1 MNKHLYRI
9 IFNKARGLLI
19 VVAEIASAGR
29 EGGRRV
35 RRSKTA
41 VCQCR
46 LSSLS
51 CAMLALFGSV
61 LMVNSALAGIVADG
75 RAPNNQQPHIVSTA
89 NGTPQVNIQTPSQG
103 GVSRN
108 TYSQFD
114 VGQNGVI
121 LNNSRQNTATQQGGM
136 ILGNPWLARGE
147 ATVILNEVNSRDP
160 SQLNGYVEVAGRQ
173 AQVVIANPAGITCDG
188 CGFINANRAT
198 MTTGQ
203 AQFNTGNLTGFDVER
218 GEIVIQGAGMDS
230 SRQDHT
236 DIIARS
242 VKINA
247 SLVAKDLKVTA
258 GRNQV
263 DASHRQIDK
272 KATDGS
278 NRPMMAV
285 DVAQL
290 GGMYANKIRLI
301 GTENGVGVHN
311 AGNIG
316 AQAGTL
322 VVTADGRIENSG
334 QMSGQEGVSIASNGA
349 IENSGAVRSGADAN
363 LTAAGDLH
371 NSGAVTANNH
381 LQTQSATLN
390 SQQGSVL
397 AAGVNQDGKLVGSS
411 NLTLDASGQL
421 RAQGQNL
428 ASGDLTARGQG
439 VDVRHSSTSGN
450 NVILD
455 AGQEDLH
462 TGGAQVAA
470 QQQLTARSGK
480 MLNND
485 GGKLLGDK
493 LNISADSLSNQQ
505 GAIAQLGS
513 DSLQFSHKGSLNNRG
528 GSIASNGE
536 DLNIKAAQIN
546 NQGGKIQHAADGELS
561 LESTNLHGEKGQ
573 LLSNGKLTLT
583 GGELLLDGATTSAEQ
598 LNLTANRL
606 SNREGKILQTG
617 SGAMTLNVF
626 DGVDNQAGQIVGN
639 GNLDLKAASLNN
651 QQGQLGAGKAFTL
664 KTGAL
669 NNQQGTIAAF
679 GDMQLTS
686 VGLNNDGGLVQSGG
700 GMALDLQGGSLSNRD
715 SGDNR
720 GIVSRGAMSI
730 NSGSLDNQQGF
741 IASTGDLRLSSAEF
755 NNLNGTLA
763 SNSALNLT
771 TGKFNNQ
778 RGLVQANQN
787 LNFNSQNQSVDNKS
801 GALIAGNNLNLLSGA
816 LLNQTGQ
823 VRAGGNAI
831 INTQGQALE
840 NAQGNISAGG
850 NAQLDIAGLNNRGG
864 QLQVAGNALINAF
877 NGLVDNTAGLIRTGA
892 TATLNAAQ
900 IVNRDTQTQDIGLEG
915 QSVRLNSGSVDNT
928 QGALRA
934 NDLLDINTGL
944 LNNSQGLLSSADTLT
959 LTGNG
964 LALTNTGGTLIADKN
979 LQLSASSLTGDGSLL
994 SQGNM
999 VLNLAQG
1006 FNNQGKV
1013 IANGDL
1019 DFNIGQELENSA
1031 LIKAGGTLNL
1041 NAANVNNSAAGEISA
1056 AQSHILTSTEVT
1068 NRGLIDG
1075 NLTHIQSA
1083 TLNNIGSGR
1092 IYGDHLAL
1100 QTGTLNNLAE
1110 NGTSATIAAR
1120 DRLDIGA
1127 QTINNRDHG
1136 LIFSAGDVAVG
1147 GQLNA
1152 QWRATGQ
1159 ASVFNNHSSTL
1170 ESAGNMVLNI
1180 GQINNLNDHFATE
1193 VVVTEDSPHHEAV
1206 LKGSTQRYDWDDV
1219 DTSWKNKY
1227 DVHDAIMPDGSRNNE
1242 FYEYQYQRTVTET
1255 KVKESEPGQIIAGGD
1270 LAIYSNLLNNLDSRI
1285 MAGGTLG
1292 GVVAEI
1298 HNEATPGQRT
1308 ITDVGTQ
1315 TRWYAKK
1322 KKRRHGRGTETSQ
1335 GKDSNRYSPE
1345 IIIQSIDLKAMVYA
1359 EHTQATG
1366 SGTTIVKRD
1375 TSTLN
1380 QQAGSAGAVNNDSTP
1395 QPIQPPAGQIF
1406 ETQPKNH
1413 LDSVV
1418 RITSPNLKLPDN
1430 SLFQLHGEVSR
1441 RYLIETDPRFT
1452 NQKQWLGSD
1461 YMQNALR
1468 QNPDHMLRRLG
1479 DGFYEQQL
1487 IRQQVTDLTGQ
1498 RYLAGYNN
1506 DTDQYKALM
1515 DAGVTF
1521 GERYNLT
1528 LGVALTAEQMAL
1540 LTSDMVWLVKQD
1552 ITLPDGT
1559 VQSALVPQVY
1569 ARVKKGDLE
1578 GSGALLSGN
1587 NVVLNSQRDITNS
1600 GNIVGREVTQINA
1613 NTLTNSGFIGGNRLN
1628 INARTDINNF
1638 GGTLQAGDSLVAIAG
1653 HDINVSSTLAGS
1665 DTNRYLDRAAGIYVQ
1680 NKDGKLGLQALN
1692 NINLTA
1698 AQVSNTGAN
1707 SQTQII
1713 AGNDLNLA
1721 TLNTTHTENSDWGK
1735 DNYRHLTQTQ
1745 DVGTQINTG
1754 GSIGLSA
1761 GHDLNA
1767 QAASVTAKESITAVA
1782 GNDINL
1788 TAGNDSYHLTEHSKQ
1803 SSKGMLS
1810 SMSLETHDEVRSQ
1823 SALGSNISGD
1833 SVTMQ
1838 AGNNLLVDGS
1848 SVAGTRDVNL
1858 LAGNDL
1864 NITAADQSRQETH
1877 LREEKKSGLSGTGGV
1892 GVSYGS
1898 QSTKITDDG
1907 RTQSSAGST
1916 VGSTQGNVNL
1926 SAGNGLTVK
1935 GSDVLGGK
1943 DLNLTG
1949 KEVNILAADNQS
1961 VQTHTVEQKQSG
1973 LTLALSGAVGSA
1985 INSAVSSANDA
1996 STASSGRLAALD
2008 GIKSALGGVQAY
2020 QASQLGEAQG
2030 EDQKNLF
2037 GVNLSYGS
2045 QSSKS
2050 EQTQTNSQS
2059 HGTTLTAGNNL
2070 NIRATDTDIHVQG
2083 SQLQAGKDIGLIA
2096 NRDVNLIS
2104 ATNTSVLD
2112 GKNESHGSSVG
2123 VGLNFGGNNSGFT
2136 VNASANKGKGSESGN
2151 GVTHTETTLNAGNN
2165 LNIVSGHD
2173 TTLTGAQLTGDK
2185 VTMDV
2190 GRNLTLSSEQDSDN
2204 YDSKQQNVSGGVS
2217 GGLGSASAS
2226 INLSRDKMHS
2236 TYDSVKEQTGI
2247 FAGKG
2252 GFDITVGEHTQLNG
2266 GVIGSTADASKN
2278 SLDTGTLGFGDIQ
2291 NRAEYE
2297 VEHQSVGMSTGGNI
2311 GGQFVG
2317 NMASSLLVGVN
2328 GKGSDSSTTQSAVSD
2343 GTLIIRDEGKQ
2354 RQNVADLSR
2363 DVEHANQTLSPIFD
2377 KEKEQR
2383 RLQEAQKIGEIG
2395 SQVSDIARTQGQIEA
2410 TKAANEKMKDVKPEQ
2425 LKAAEAEW
2433 RKANPDKT
2441 PKVEDVYGQVY
2452 QTFYNTAFAESDF
2465 GTGGKVQRAIQ
2476 AATAA
2481 VQGLAGSDLAK
2492 AIAGGSAPYIANI
2505 IGSSGLDDSG
2515 KVLAHAAV
2523 NAALAAAQ
2531 GNNALVSATG
2541 AVTAEMV
2548 GMIAANTYGKPVS
2561 ELSETE
2567 KQTVSALAT
2576 LAAGLAGGLT
2586 GDSSADAVAGAQA
2599 GKNAVENNYLSA
2611 TQIDDFA
2618 AKAKGCDARGDCKQV
2633 VKEMEDLS
2641 LVQQK
2646 ELIAVCSTDPAA
2658 CKQTYGDVAG
2668 NSMLVREAID
2678 RVLGDDVPWSMK
2690 NDMSSLLA
2698 QQMEAEG
2705 VVTSTEFAQ
2714 QLQSRYNIDPQQAE
2728 LLAGAAMAAVT
2739 GGIGKN
2745 AKPSQA
2751 NTTKL
2756 PNGQQVNHYEA
2767 ALVGLP
2773 PGERVAQVK
2782 QMASSVVESN
2792 GWVKDNKLTRM
2803 NNRDVYRGSDGNLYA
2818 LDTQHGRFEQVNPKT
2833 GKHQGE
2839 VDMGMKFIEGSK
2851 DTSGS
2856 HDLKVK

>member
-9 IFNKARGLLI
+9 IFNKARGLLM

-41 VCQCR
+41 IRQCR

-61 LMVNSALAGIVADG
+61 VLVNSAQAGIVADG
-75 RAPNNQQPHIVSTA
+75 QAPSNQQPNIVSTA
-89 NGTPQVNIQTPSQG
+89 NGTPQVNIQTPSEG

-114 VGQNGVI
+114 VDQKGVI
-121 LNNSRQNTATQQGGM
+121 LNNSRNNVATQQGGM
-136 ILGNPWLARGE
+136 VQGNPWLARGE
-147 ATVILNEVNSRDP
+147 AKVILNEVNSRDP

-173 AQVVIANPAGITCDG
+173 AQVVIANPAGITCNG

-203 AQFNTGNLTGFDVER
+203 AQLNNGQLTGFDVER

-230 SRQDHT
+230 SRQDYT

-247 SLVAKDLKVTA
+247 NLVAKDLKVTA
-258 GRNQV
+258 GRNKV
-263 DASHRQIDK
+263 DVDHQQIDK
-272 KATDGS
+272 KAADGS
-278 NRPMMAV
+278 PRPMMAV

-301 GTENGVGVHN
+301 GTEDGVGVHN

-334 QMSGQEGVSIASNGA
+334 QMSGQAGVAIAANGA
-349 IENSGAVRSGADAN
+349 MENSGAVRSGADAN
-363 LTAAGDLH
+363 LIATGDLH
-371 NSGAVTANNH
+371 NSGAITANNH
-381 LQTQSATLN
+381 LQTKSATLN
-390 SQQGSVL
+390 SEQGSVL
-397 AAGVNQDGKLVGSS
+397 AAGVNQNGKLAGSS

-450 NVILD
+450 NVTLD
-455 AGQEDLH
+455 AGQDDLQ
-462 TGGAQVAA
+462 TGSAQVAA

-493 LNISADSLSNQQ
+493 LNISAGSLSNQQ

-513 DSLQFSHKGSLNNRG
+513 DSLQLSHQGSLNNRG
-528 GSIASNGE
+528 GSIASNGK
-536 DLNIKAAQIN
+536 DLKIKASQIN
-546 NQGGKIQHAADGELS
+546 NQGGKILHAADGDLS
-561 LESTNLHGEKGQ
+561 LESASLQGEQGQ
-573 LLSNGKLTLT
+573 MLSNGHLTINS
-583 GGELLLDGATTSAEQ
+583 GDVLLDGGTTSADQ
-598 LNLTANRL
+598 FTLTANRL

-617 SGAMTLNVF
+617 SGAMTLKVF
-626 DGVDNQAGQIVGN
+626 DGVDNQAGQIAGN

-651 QQGQLGAGKAFTL
+651 QQGQLGAGQTL
-664 KTGAL
+664 TLNTGTL
-669 NNQQGTIAAF
+669 SNQQGNIAAL

-700 GMALDLQGGSLSNRD
+700 GMALELQGGALSNRN

-720 GIVSRGAMSI
+720 GIVSRGPMSI

-741 IASTGDLRLSSAEF
+741 IAATGDLRLTSADF

-763 SNSALNLT
+763 SDGELNLT
-771 TGKFNNQ
+771 TGQFTNQ
-778 RGLVQANQN
+778 QGLVQAAHN
-787 LNFNSQNQSVDNKS
+787 LSFNSRNQAVDNTNGVLS
-801 GALIAGNNLNLLSGA
+801 AGKNLNLLTGA
-816 LLNQTGQ
+816 LLNQAGQIRTGGD
-823 VRAGGNAI
+823 AS
-831 INTQGQALE
+831 INTQGQALN
-840 NAQGNISAGG
+840 NAQGNIAAGG

-864 QLQVAGNALINAF
+864 KLQAAGNALINAF
-877 NGLVDNTAGLIRTGA
+877 NGLVDNTAGLIRSGA
-892 TATLNAAQ
+892 TATVNAAQ
-900 IVNRDTQTQDIGLEG
+900 IANRDTKAQDTGLEG
-915 QSVRLNSGSVDNT
+915 QSVRLSSDSLDNT

-934 NDLLDINTGL
+934 NDLLDIHTGS
-944 LNNSQGLLSSADTLT
+944 LNNAQGLLSSADTLT
-959 LTGNG
+959 LAGNG
-964 LALTNTGGTLIADKN
+964 LALSNTGGTLIAGKN
-979 LQLSASSLTGDGSLL
+979 LQLSASSVTGDGSLL
-994 SQGNM
+994 SQGAM
-999 VLNLAQG
+999 TLNLAQG
-1006 FNNQGKV
+1006 FNNQGDV

-1019 DFNIGQELENSA
+1019 NFNIGQGLENSA

-1041 NAANVNNSAAGEISA
+1041 NAASVNNGATGEISA
-1056 AQSHILTSTEVT
+1056 AQNHILTSGDVT

-1092 IYGDHLAL
+1092 IYGDHIAL
-1100 QTGTLNNLAE
+1100 QAGTLNNLAE
-1110 NGTSATIAAR
+1110 NGTAATIAAR

-1147 GQLNA
+1147 GQLND

-1159 ASVFNNHSSTL
+1159 ASVFNNNSSTL
-1170 ESAGNMVLNI
+1170 ESVGNMVLNI
-1180 GQINNLNDHFATE
+1180 GEINNLNDHFETE

-1206 LKGSTQRYDWDDV
+1206 LKGSTQRYDWSDV
-1219 DTSWKNKY
+1219 YTSWKNKY
-1227 DVHDAIMPDGSRNNE
+1227 GVHDAIMPDGSRSNE
-1242 FYEYQYQRTVTET
+1242 FYEYQYQRTIKET
-1255 KVKESEPGQIIAGGD
+1255 QVKQSDPGQIIAGGD
-1270 LAIYSNLLNNLDSRI
+1270 LTIYSNQLNNINSRV

-1292 GVVAEI
+1292 GQIDVPNNVS
-1298 HNEATPGQRT
+1298 TPGERT

-1322 KKRRHGRGTETSQ
+1322 TKRRFGGTKTSQ
-1335 GKDSNRYSPE
+1335 GKDSNNYSPDV
-1345 IIIQSIDLKAMVYA
+1345 IIQAVDLKAMVYA
-1359 EHTQATG
+1359 EHTQITG
-1366 SGTTIVKRD
+1366 SGTTIAGRD

-1380 QQAGSAGAVNNDSTP
+1380 QQAGSAGAVQNGSTL
-1395 QPIQPPAGQIF
+1395 QPINPPAGQIF
-1406 ETQPKNH
+1406 EIQPKNN
-1413 LDSVV
+1413 LDTVV
-1418 RITSPNLKLPDN
+1418 RITSPNLTLPDN
-1430 SLFQLHGEVSR
+1430 SLFQLHGDVTSH
-1441 RYLIETDPRFT
+1441 YLIETDPRFT
-1452 NQKQWLGSD
+1452 NQKQWLASD
-1461 YMQNALR
+1461 YMQNALG
-1468 QNPDHMLRRLG
+1468 QDPDHMLKRLG
-1479 DGFYEQQL
+1479 DGFYEQRL
-1487 IRQQVTDLTGQ
+1487 IRQQIADLTGQ

-1515 DAGVTF
+1515 DAGIAF
-1521 GERYNLT
+1521 GKQYNLT
-1528 LGVALTAEQMAL
+1528 LGVALTPAQMAL

-1552 ITLPDGT
+1552 VTLPNGS
-1559 VQSALVPQVY
+1559 VQSVLVPQVY
-1569 ARVKKGDLE
+1569 ARVKKGDLD

-1587 NVVLNSQRDITNS
+1587 NLVLNSQNDLTNS
-1600 GNIVGREVTQINA
+1600 GKILGREVTQINA
-1613 NTLTNSGFIGGNRLN
+1613 DTLNNGGFIGGNQVN
-1628 INARTDINNF
+1628 INARTDINNL
-1638 GGTLQAGDSLVAIAG
+1638 GGTLQGGDSLVAIAG
-1653 HDINVSSTLAGS
+1653 RDINVSSTLAGN
-1665 DTNRYLDRAAGIYVQ
+1665 DANRYLDRAAGIYVQ
-1680 NKDGKLGLQALN
+1680 NDGGKLGLQALN

-1698 AQVSNTGAN
+1698 AQISNTGAD
-1707 SQTQII
+1707 SQTKII

-1721 TLNTTHTENSDWGK
+1721 TLNTTHTENSEWGK
-1735 DNYRHLTQTQ
+1735 DNYRHLTQNQ
-1745 DVGTQINTG
+1745 DVGTQINVG
-1754 GSIGLSA
+1754 GSLGLSA

-1767 QAASVTAKESITAVA
+1767 KAASVTAKDSITAVA

-1810 SMSLETHDEVRSQ
+1810 SMSLETHDEVRYQ

-1838 AGNNLLVDGS
+1838 AGNNLLVQGS
-1848 SVAGTRDVNL
+1848 KLAGTRDVNL

-1877 LREEKKSGLSGTGGV
+1877 LREEKKTGLSGTGGV
-1892 GVSYGS
+1892 GVSYGK

-1907 RTQSSAGST
+1907 RTQTSAGST
-1916 VGSTQGNVNL
+1916 VGSTHGNVNL

-1973 LTLALSGAVGSA
+1973 LTLALSGAAGSA

-1996 STASSGRLAALD
+1996 STASSGRLAVLD

-2030 EDQKNLF
+2030 QDQQSLF

-2059 HGTTLTAGNNL
+2059 QGSTLTAGNNL
-2070 NIRATDTDIHVQG
+2070 NIRATDTDINVQG
-2083 SQLQAGKDIGLIA
+2083 SQLQAGKDMGLMA

-2104 ATNTSVLD
+2104 ATNTSELD
-2112 GKNESHGSSVG
+2112 GSNESHGGSVG
-2123 VGLNFGGNNSGFT
+2123 VGLNFGGSNSGFT

-2165 LNIVSGHD
+2165 LNIVSGRD

-2190 GRNLTLSSEQDSDN
+2190 GRNLTLTSEQDSDN

-2217 GGLGSASAS
+2217 GGLGSFSASA
-2226 INLSRDKMHS
+2226 NLSRDKMHS

-2266 GVIGSTADASKN
+2266 SVIGSTADAGKN
-2278 SLDTGTLGFGDIQ
+2278 RLDTGTLGFGDIE
-2291 NRAEYE
+2291 NRADYR
-2297 VEHQSVGMSTGGNI
+2297 VEHQSVGMSTGGNT

-2317 NMASSLLVGVN
+2317 NMANSLLVGVN

-2343 GTLIIRDEGKQ
+2343 GSIVIRDKDKQ
-2354 RQNVADLSR
+2354 TQNVADLSR

-2395 SQVSDIARTQGQIEA
+2395 SQVSDIARTQGKIAEEKALKDPNAIQAAKEA
-2410 TKAANEKMKDVKPEQ
+2410 LAAKGNLTPT
-2425 LKAAEAEW
+2425 
-2433 RKANPDKT
+2433 DK
-2441 PKVEDVYGQVY
+2441 QVTD
-2452 QTFYNTAFAESDF
+2452 QVRNTASASY
-2465 GTGGKVQRAIQ
+2465 GTGSALQQGLQ

-2481 VQGLAGSDLAK
+2481 IQGLAGGDMAK
-2492 AIAGGSAPYIANI
+2492 AIAGGSAPYLAEVIHKMTTDPVTGNVDRTAN
-2505 IGSSGLDDSG
+2505 LM
-2515 KVLAHAAV
+2515 AHAVV

-2531 GNNALVSATG
+2531 GNNAAASAASAVSG
-2541 AVTAEMV
+2541 EMV
-2548 GMIAANTYGKPVS
+2548 GMIAQQMYGKKAD

-2567 KQTVSALAT
+2567 KQTVSTLAT

-2599 GKNAVENNYLSA
+2599 GKNAVENNLLGGNEE
-2611 TQIDDFA
+2611 TQTKF
-2618 AKAKGCDARGDCKQV
+2618 
-2633 VKEMEDLS
+2633 
-2641 LVQQK
+2641 VQEHGK
-2646 ELIAVCSTDPAA
+2646 NIASCSTDPGSASCQKGLAMNDALMVALPAGLGGGLLAA
-2658 CKQTYGDVAG
+2658 ATPEIAAAAKAAIQACAG
-2668 NSMLVREAID
+2668 NVVLCLNNAGIQMSEAI
-2678 RVLGDDVPWSMK
+2678 VPG
-2690 NDMSSLLA
+2690 
-2698 QQMEAEG
+2698 G
-2705 VVTSTEFAQ
+2705 VG
-2714 QLQSRYNIDPQQAE
+2714 
-2728 LLAGAAMAAVT
+2728 AGGAV
-2739 GGIGKN
+2739 GIGKTAAEATA
-2745 AKPSQA
+2745 AKA
-2751 NTTKL
+2751 
-2756 PNGQQVNHYEA
+2756 EA
-2767 ALVGLP
+2767 AAANAVKNVGN
-2773 PGERVAQVK
+2773 GSAINSIKNTVETQVSVDQKLANYLLDK
-2782 QMASSVVESN
+2782 QHPV
-2792 GWVKDNKLTRM
+2792 G
-2803 NNRDVYRGSDGNLYA
+2803 
-2818 LDTQHGRFEQVNPKT
+2818 
-2833 GKHQGE
+2833 
-2839 VDMGMKFIEGSK
+2839 GSK
-2851 DTSGS
+2851 AEWFDSALGFNKTNSNELAKQIVFDSG
-2856 HDLKVK
+2856 KAVKTAETQFGTKYDQVIPITGTNGRTINVKFGWIENNDGVVRLVTAIPAKK

>member
-1 MNKHLYRI
+1 M
-9 IFNKARGLLI
+9 
-19 VVAEIASAGR
+19 
-29 EGGRRV
+29 
-35 RRSKTA
+35 
-41 VCQCR
+41 
-46 LSSLS
+46 
-51 CAMLALFGSV
+51 
-61 LMVNSALAGIVADG
+61 
-75 RAPNNQQPHIVSTA
+75 
-89 NGTPQVNIQTPSQG
+89 
-103 GVSRN
+103 
-108 TYSQFD
+108 
-114 VGQNGVI
+114 
-121 LNNSRQNTATQQGGM
+121 
-136 ILGNPWLARGE
+136 
-147 ATVILNEVNSRDP
+147 
-160 SQLNGYVEVAGRQ
+160 
-173 AQVVIANPAGITCDG
+173 
-188 CGFINANRAT
+188 
-198 MTTGQ
+198 
-203 AQFNTGNLTGFDVER
+203 
-218 GEIVIQGAGMDS
+218 
-230 SRQDHT
+230 
-236 DIIARS
+236 
-242 VKINA
+242 
-247 SLVAKDLKVTA
+247 
-258 GRNQV
+258 
-263 DASHRQIDK
+263 
-272 KATDGS
+272 
-278 NRPMMAV
+278 
-285 DVAQL
+285 
-290 GGMYANKIRLI
+290 
-301 GTENGVGVHN
+301 
-311 AGNIG
+311 
-316 AQAGTL
+316 
-322 VVTADGRIENSG
+322 
-334 QMSGQEGVSIASNGA
+334 
-349 IENSGAVRSGADAN
+349 
-363 LTAAGDLH
+363 
-371 NSGAVTANNH
+371 
-381 LQTQSATLN
+381 
-390 SQQGSVL
+390 
-397 AAGVNQDGKLVGSS
+397 
-411 NLTLDASGQL
+411 
-421 RAQGQNL
+421 
-428 ASGDLTARGQG
+428 
-439 VDVRHSSTSGN
+439 
-450 NVILD
+450 
-455 AGQEDLH
+455 
-462 TGGAQVAA
+462 
-470 QQQLTARSGK
+470 
-480 MLNND
+480 
-485 GGKLLGDK
+485 
-493 LNISADSLSNQQ
+493 
-505 GAIAQLGS
+505 
-513 DSLQFSHKGSLNNRG
+513 
-528 GSIASNGE
+528 
-536 DLNIKAAQIN
+536 
-546 NQGGKIQHAADGELS
+546 
-561 LESTNLHGEKGQ
+561 
-573 LLSNGKLTLT
+573 
-583 GGELLLDGATTSAEQ
+583 
-598 LNLTANRL
+598 
-606 SNREGKILQTG
+606 
-617 SGAMTLNVF
+617 
-626 DGVDNQAGQIVGN
+626 
-639 GNLDLKAASLNN
+639 
-651 QQGQLGAGKAFTL
+651 
-664 KTGAL
+664 
-669 NNQQGTIAAF
+669 
-679 GDMQLTS
+679 
-686 VGLNNDGGLVQSGG
+686 
-700 GMALDLQGGSLSNRD
+700 
-715 SGDNR
+715 
-720 GIVSRGAMSI
+720 
-730 NSGSLDNQQGF
+730 
-741 IASTGDLRLSSAEF
+741 
-755 NNLNGTLA
+755 
-763 SNSALNLT
+763 
-771 TGKFNNQ
+771 
-778 RGLVQANQN
+778 
-787 LNFNSQNQSVDNKS
+787 
-801 GALIAGNNLNLLSGA
+801 
-816 LLNQTGQ
+816 
-823 VRAGGNAI
+823 
-831 INTQGQALE
+831 
-840 NAQGNISAGG
+840 
-850 NAQLDIAGLNNRGG
+850 
-864 QLQVAGNALINAF
+864 
-877 NGLVDNTAGLIRTGA
+877 
-892 TATLNAAQ
+892 
-900 IVNRDTQTQDIGLEG
+900 
-915 QSVRLNSGSVDNT
+915 
-928 QGALRA
+928 
-934 NDLLDINTGL
+934 
-944 LNNSQGLLSSADTLT
+944 
-959 LTGNG
+959 
-964 LALTNTGGTLIADKN
+964 ALTNTGGTLIADKN